1 MSETE
6 GVKRTTEITIPLEE
20 VQAATEKVVNSL
32 QQKVRLQGFR
42 PGKAPLSIIRSK
54 FREDIR
60 QDVVEQLVSKAFR
73 ARADQEDWKVVGNPN
88 VTDIHF
94 VDEEPIRF
102 KAEFEVMP
110 EFELGEYR
118 GLQVPYDEPEVT
130 GEDIDKRLEGIREQK
145 ADYVNIDPR
154 PVEDGDYAVVSLKSV
169 AGVEGEPIEQPEIM
183 LHVGGAETI
192 PAYTEALRGMTPPDG
207 EADVEVT
214 YPDDYAAERLSG
226 KTVKFHMVLKGLR
239 KKELPELNDDFAQD
253 IGDFKTVEELREEV
267 RKTILREREMQA
279 QNEAK
284 NKLVDQLVDAHEFA
298 VPDVFVD
305 QQIQANV
312 ESRLYELAGAGV
324 DVKKLNL
331 KWDEIRE
338 AQKDRAVREVRA
350 SMLLDKIAEREAI
363 EVLNDEIDREIHTI
377 ARRERQPAAA
387 VRKQLEEN
395 GTIRRIALQIR
406 TSKVL
411 SFLFEQS
418 KKVAGEPKAAE
429 PPAAEPKAA
438 E

>member
-1 MSETE
+1 LSETQDI
-6 GVKRTTEITIPLEE
+6 KRTTEIVIPLEE
-20 VQAATEKVVNSL
+20 VQAATDKVVNSL

-42 PGKAPLSIIRSK
+42 PGKAPLSIIRSRFK
-54 FREDIR
+54 EDIR
-60 QDVVEQLVSKAFR
+60 QEVVEKLVPQAFR

-94 VDEEPIRF
+94 HDDEPIRF
-102 KAEFEVMP
+102 KAEFEVLP
-110 EFELGEYR
+110 EFTLGEYR
-118 GLQVPYDEPEVT
+118 GLQVPYDEPVVT
-130 GEDIDKRLEGIREQK
+130 DEDIAKRLEGIRDQK

-154 PVEDGDYAVVSLKSV
+154 PIEDGDYAVVSLKSI
-169 AGVEGEPIEQPEIM
+169 AGVEGDPVEQPEMM
-183 LHVGGAETI
+183 LHVGGEETI

-214 YPDDYAAERLSG
+214 YPEEYAAERLAG

-253 IGDFKTVEELREEV
+253 IGDFKTLDELKEEI
-267 RKTILREREMQA
+267 RKTILRERENQA
-279 QNEAK
+279 QTAAK
-284 NKLVDQLVDAHEFA
+284 NKLVDQLVDTHEFP
-298 VPDVFVD
+298 VPEAFVD

-331 KWDEIRE
+331 KWDEIR
-338 AQKDRAVREVRA
+338 ASQKERATREVRA

-387 VRKQLEEN
+387 IRKQLEEN
-395 GTIRRIALQIR
+395 GAIRRIAMQIR

-411 SFLFEQS
+411 NFLFEQS
-418 KKVAGEPKAAE
+418 KKVAGELPTAE
-429 PPAAEPKAA
+429 TPASEG
-438 E
+438 

>member
-1 MSETE
+1 MSDTE

-32 QQKVRLQGFR
+32 QQRVRLQGFR
-42 PGKAPLSIIRSK
+42 PGKAPLSIIRSR

-60 QDVVEQLVSKAFR
+60 QEVVEQLVPKAFR

-88 VTDIHF
+88 ITDIHF
-94 VDEEPIRF
+94 HDNEPIRF
-102 KAEFEVMP
+102 QAEFEVMP

-130 GEDIDKRLEGIREQK
+130 VEDIDKRLESIREQK

-154 PVEDGDYAVVSLKSV
+154 PVADGDYAVVSLKSV
-169 AGVEGEPIEQPEIM
+169 SGVEGEPIEQPEIM
-183 LHVGGAETI
+183 LHVGGEETI
-192 PAYTEALRGMTPPDG
+192 PAYTEALRGMAPDG

-214 YPDDYAAERLSG
+214 YPEDYGAERLSG
-226 KTVKFHMVLKGLR
+226 KTVKFHMALKGLR

-253 IGDFKTVEELREEV
+253 IGDFKTVDELKEEI
-267 RKTILREREMQA
+267 RKTILRERETQA
-279 QNEAK
+279 QNQAK
-284 NKLVDQLVDAHEFA
+284 NNLVDQLVDAHEFL
-298 VPDVFVD
+298 VPDAFVD

-331 KWDEIRE
+331 KWEEIR
-338 AQKDRAVREVRA
+338 ASQKDRATREVKA
-350 SMLLDKIAEREAI
+350 SLLLEKIAEREAI
-363 EVLNDEIDREIHTI
+363 EVLNDEIDREVHTV

-387 VRKQLEEN
+387 IRKQLEEN
-395 GTIRRIALQIR
+395 GALRRIALQIR
-406 TSKVL
+406 TGKVL
-411 SFLFEQS
+411 NFLFEQS
-418 KKVAGEPKAAE
+418 KKVAGQAASAE
-429 PPAAEPKAA
+429 PSAG
-438 E
+438 

>member
-1 MSETE
+1 MSETQDI
-6 GVKRTTEITIPLEE
+6 KRTTEIVIPLEE
-20 VQAATEKVVNSL
+20 VQAATDKVVNSL

-42 PGKAPLSIIRSK
+42 PGKAPLSIIRSRFK
-54 FREDIR
+54 EDIR
-60 QDVVEQLVSKAFR
+60 QEVVEKLVPQAFR

-94 VDEEPIRF
+94 HDDEPIRF
-102 KAEFEVMP
+102 KAEFEVLP
-110 EFELGEYR
+110 EFTLGEYR
-118 GLQVPYDEPEVT
+118 GLQVPYDEPVVT
-130 GEDIDKRLEGIREQK
+130 DEDIAKRLEGIRDQK

-154 PVEDGDYAVVSLKSV
+154 PIEDGDYAVVSLKSI
-169 AGVEGEPIEQPEIM
+169 AGVEGDPVEQPEVM
-183 LHVGGAETI
+183 LHVGGEETI

-214 YPDDYAAERLSG
+214 YPEEYAAERLAG

-253 IGDFKTVEELREEV
+253 IGDFKTLDELKEEI
-267 RKTILREREMQA
+267 RKTILRERENQA
-279 QNEAK
+279 QTAAK
-284 NKLVDQLVDAHEFA
+284 NKLVDQLVDTHEFP
-298 VPDVFVD
+298 VPEAFVD

-331 KWDEIRE
+331 KWDEIR
-338 AQKDRAVREVRA
+338 ASQKDRATREVRA

-395 GTIRRIALQIR
+395 GAIRRIAMQIR

-411 SFLFEQS
+411 NFLFEQS
-418 KKVAGEPKAAE
+418 KKVAGELPAAE
-429 PPAAEPKAA
+429 PPAAE
-438 E
+438 